1 MGLSLK
7 KILGEITGGG
17 ARKRREKDL
26 EKGIGE
32 FAEETRG
39 SAAYLQNFLK
49 NLLEESGRKASGLET
64 TRTGRQQDLTRLIG
78 ELGQRETGQ
87 REALLQNLRGGI
99 ESAFGEFGGGAQ
111 TVEDKLRQAIA
122 ASLGET
128 ETGLEDV
135 LGRKESGIQ
144 NALNQYLSGQFAQ
157 ELPEIESA
165 LGSRGLSIR
174 GGTASEALGQQLAKL
189 GGVRFQTLSDLARER
204 AGATEENILREAR
217 IKQALEGETF
227 GTGREDLLNRLQQ
240 MLGLGQEQAQITR
253 EDQLR
258 GGQREFEDYLRSLG
272 IAREEELGEK
282 QFQYGLRGQQ
292 LPLEQMIKQMALL
305 PFQQRLG
312 LQEQQLAGAQK
323 REEAITKAFGK
334 VAGSVFGM
342 FGPKFGPVG
351 KNIGSNEFGRI
362 RGKVPSLPRYTDA
375 PVY

>member
-7 KILGEITGGG
+7 RIVGEITGGG
-17 ARKRREKDL
+17 ARKRREKDVG
-26 EKGIGE
+26 KGLDE
-32 FAEETRG
+32 FQQEISG
-39 SAAYLQNFLK
+39 SSAYLQNVLK

-64 TRTGRQQDLTRLIG
+64 ARTGRQQDLARLIG

-87 REALLQNLRGGI
+87 REDLLRNLRGGI

-111 TVEDKLRQAIA
+111 TVEDKLRQAIS

-128 ETGLEDV
+128 RTGLEDI
-135 LGRKESGIQ
+135 LGRKETGIEG
-144 NALNQYLSGQFAQ
+144 ALNQYLSGQFAQ

-204 AGATEENILREAR
+204 AGTTGENVLREAQ
-217 IKQALEGETF
+217 IKQALEGQTF

-258 GGQREFEDYLRSLG
+258 GNQREFEDYLRSLG

-312 LQEQQLAGAQK
+312 FQEQQLAGAQK

-334 VAGSVFGM
+334 VAGSVFDM
-342 FGPKFGPVG
+342 LGPKFGPVG
-351 KNIGSNEFGRI
+351 KKIGSNQIGQLYGRT
-362 RGKVPSLPRYTDA
+362 PTYSQ
-375 PVY
+375 VY

>member
-351 KNIGSNEFGRI
+351 KKIGSNEFGWI